1 MECFFRGADNG
12 EMITKTTPH
21 RHFIKEWRKHRGLT
35 QEQLASRLEIDRTT
49 ISKIESGKQE
59 YSQGFLEAA
68 AYALR
73 CDPADLIMRDP
84 TTPSAVWSI
93 WDAIPDSDKPRAIA
107 ILSTFADLSK
117 KAG

>member
-1 MECFFRGADNG
+1 MS
-12 EMITKTTPH
+12 TKKPLH
-21 RHFIKEWRKHRGLT
+21 RHFIREWRKYRGLT
-35 QEQLASRLEIDRTT
+35 QEQLAGRLEVDRTT

-59 YSQGFLEAA
+59 YSQGFLEAT

-73 CDPADLIMRDP
+73 CEPADLIMRDP
-84 TTPSAVWSI
+84 TAPSAVWSI